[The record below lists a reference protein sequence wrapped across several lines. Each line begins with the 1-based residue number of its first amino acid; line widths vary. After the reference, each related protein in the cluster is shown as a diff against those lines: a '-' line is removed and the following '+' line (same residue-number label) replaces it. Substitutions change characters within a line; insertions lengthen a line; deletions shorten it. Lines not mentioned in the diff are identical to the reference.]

1 MKNKSKISALLITY
15 NEEEFIR
22 DYILYMDFVDE
33 LIIVDSYST
42 DKTID
47 IIKEFPHVK
56 LYQRKFDDFSSQ
68 KNYAI
73 EKASNIWI
81 IFFDADE
88 VIPKSLKEEIIEK
101 VSNETEEVAY
111 WIYRTT
117 IYMGKEIRYS
127 GLQNDKVIRLF
138 KKEFC
143 RYNGK
148 LVHEEIDAKGNVGF
162 LKNKMK
168 HYSYKGMDI
177 IIAKRNKYAQ
187 LQAETLFKKGKKS
200 TVFHFFVKPAFR
212 FFKHFVLKRGFL
224 DGFQGFMISYVY
236 SYTVFMRYVKL
247 WLLHRN
253 LK

>member
-1 MKNKSKISALLITY
+1 MKNTPKITALLITF

-22 DYILYMDFVDE
+22 DYISSMDFVDE
-33 LIIVDSYST
+33 LIIVDSFST
-42 DKTID
+42 DKTSD

-73 EKASNIWI
+73 EKALNDWI

-88 VIPKSLKEEIIEK
+88 VITKSLKAEIIK
-101 VSNETEEVAY
+101 TVSNETEEVAY

-138 KKEFC
+138 RKEFC

-148 LVHEEIDAKGNVGF
+148 LVHEEIEAKGNVGF

-168 HYSYKGMDI
+168 HYSYKGIDS

-187 LQAETLFKKGKKS
+187 LQAETLFKKGKKPNA
-200 TVFHFFVKPAFR
+200 FHFLVKPAFR

-224 DGFQGFMISYVY
+224 DGFQGFMISFVY

-247 WLLHRN
+247 WLLNRN

>member
-73 EKASNIWI
+73 EKASNEWI

>member
-1 MKNKSKISALLITY
+1 MKNIPKITALLIAY
-15 NEEEFIR
+15 NEQEFIR
-22 DYILYMDFVDE
+22 EFISSMDFVDE
-33 LIIVDSYST
+33 LIVVDSYSM
-42 DKTID
+42 DKTVD

-56 LYQRKFDDFSSQ
+56 LYQRKFDNFSSQ

-73 EKASNIWI
+73 EQASNDWI

-88 VIPKSLKEEIIEK
+88 VITKSLKDEIITT
-101 VSNETEEVAY
+101 VSKTADEIAY

-117 IYMGKEIRYS
+117 IYMGKEIHYS

-138 KKEFC
+138 RKEFC

-148 LVHEEIDAKGNVGF
+148 LVHEEIAAKGKVGF
-162 LKNKMK
+162 LKNKML
-168 HYSYKGMDI
+168 HYSYKGLDAI
-177 IIAKRNKYAQ
+177 VIKRNKYAQ
-187 LQAETLFKKGKKS
+187 LQAEALYKKGKKPNA
-200 TVFHFFVKPAFR
+200 FHFLVKPAFR

-224 DGFQGFMISYVY
+224 DGFQGFMISYMFG
-236 SYTVFMRYVKL
+236 YTVFMRYVKL

>member
-1 MKNKSKISALLITY
+1 LKNTPKITALLITF

-22 DYILYMDFVDE
+22 DYISSMDFVDE
-33 LIIVDSYST
+33 LIIVDSFST
-42 DKTID
+42 DKTSD

-73 EKASNIWI
+73 EKALNDWI

-88 VIPKSLKEEIIEK
+88 VITKSLKAEIIK
-101 VSNETEEVAY
+101 TVSNETEEVAY

-138 KKEFC
+138 RKEFC

-148 LVHEEIDAKGNVGF
+148 LVHEEIEAKGNVGF

-168 HYSYKGMDI
+168 HYSYKGIDS

-187 LQAETLFKKGKKS
+187 LQAETLFKKGKKPNA
-200 TVFHFFVKPAFR
+200 FHFLVKPAFR

-224 DGFQGFMISYVY
+224 DGFQGFMISFVY

-247 WLLHRN
+247 WLLNRN

>member
-33 LIIVDSYST
+33 LIIVDSFSK
-42 DKTID
+42 DKTVD
-47 IIKEFPHVK
+47 IIKEFPHIK

-73 EKASNIWI
+73 EKASNEWI